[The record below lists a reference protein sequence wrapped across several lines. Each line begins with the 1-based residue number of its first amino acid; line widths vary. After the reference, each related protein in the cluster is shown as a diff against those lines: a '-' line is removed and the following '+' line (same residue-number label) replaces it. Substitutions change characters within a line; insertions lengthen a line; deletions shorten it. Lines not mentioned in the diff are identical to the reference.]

1 MPPRDYAA
9 PVRSPRR
16 GLATWRRHAAS
27 SCHTISAMLSPPC
40 RAGTARLWGEPM
52 TDAAAAPALDS
63 ETPLNPYS
71 LLEAVNRAAKSA
83 SFAWLTLLA
92 LMAYLSLVLAGI
104 GHRDL
109 LLEVDV
115 TLPILQAKVGL
126 TRFFVWAPILFV
138 LLHLA
143 VIGQMALVARKAL
156 AFAGAI
162 RLLEASEA
170 RTHPLRHEL
179 DTFFLV
185 QAIAGPERSRVIGM
199 LLHGL
204 GWLTLVFLP
213 VLLLLYIQAAF
224 LPYHAVAITMVQR
237 FALLADLC
245 GLTLVGIFLLR
256 SETSFLWALLRAGR
270 QHAFGVLLAA
280 ASFVG
285 AAACSL
291 FIATVPGERLDGVEL
306 VAMARQHSIDNS
318 LLGQA
323 LPALASVLD
332 AQIDMH
338 QVARLDQD
346 VVARGGVAGVGFRTT
361 VDDRAGIP
369 TPGAGQAARAELLV
383 NEAAQLGLADAGA
396 DLGGRKR
403 DNLFGDRDGTAYALD
418 LCRCLA
424 GAQLGQQRRG
434 AY

>member
-1 MPPRDYAA
+1 
-9 PVRSPRR
+9 
-16 GLATWRRHAAS
+16 
-27 SCHTISAMLSPPC
+27 MLSAPC

-52 TDAAAAPALDS
+52 TNAAAAPALDS

-71 LLEAVNRAAKSA
+71 LLEAVNRAARSA
-83 SFAWLTLLA
+83 SLAWLALLG

-109 LLEVDV
+109 LLDVDI

-126 TRFFVWAPILFV
+126 TRFFIWAPILFV

-185 QAIAGPERSRVIGM
+185 QAIAGPERSRVIGT

-204 GWLTLVFLP
+204 GWLTLALMP
-213 VLLLLYIQAAF
+213 VLLLLYVQASF
-224 LPYHAVAITMVQR
+224 LPYHAVAITMLHRCV
-237 FALLADLC
+237 LLADLL

-270 QHAFGVLLAA
+270 QHAFGLLLTG
-280 ASFVG
+280 ASFAG

-291 FIATVPGERLDGVEL
+291 FIATVPGERLDRVDL
-306 VAMARQHSIDNS
+306 FAVAHQHSIDGS

-323 LPALASVLD
+323 FPALASVFGAPTDVLPRNLVVTDLD
-332 AQIDMH
+332 LTA
-338 QVARLDQD
+338 AN
-346 VVARGGVAGVGFRTT
+346 AAVAG
-361 VDDRAGIP
+361 RASI
-369 TPGAGQAARAELLV
+369 
-383 NEAAQLGLADAGA
+383 
-396 DLGGRKR
+396 
-403 DNLFGDRDGTAYALD
+403 NL
-418 LCRCLA
+418 
-424 GAQLGQQRRG
+424 RG
-434 AY
+434 ATSDSPS